1 VLGEGRDSPNSPA
14 DEEHQLLLPMAL
26 AGGGEF
32 VTMPVTQHFDS
43 HVGIIE
49 KFLGSRVVMEA
60 KSDLV
65 HVRIR

>member
-1 VLGEGRDSPNSPA
+1 VQGSTNSPA

-32 VTMPVTQHFDS
+32 VTMPVTENFES

-49 KFLGSRVVMEA
+49 KFLARRVMAEG
-60 KSDLV
+60 KDGLV
-65 HVRIR
+65 HVRVR